1 MANDDLQRFIDEL
14 RARVSIAD
22 VVGAKVKLTKKG
34 REYQGLCP
42 FHNEKTPSFTV
53 NESKGFYHCFGC
65 GAHGD
70 IIKFEMEANGLP
82 FIDALQKLAHQ
93 AGLQMPQLSAKDKK
107 EEDERKSLYEIMEAA
122 CAFFERELRM
132 PGGAAG
138 LKYFTEKRG
147 LSPETLKKFRLGF
160 APSNNALMAHLK
172 AQGIDE
178 KDMKELGLIA
188 IPEDTSRRP
197 HDFFRNRVM
206 IPITNKQGKII
217 AFGGRVM
224 EKIEPKYLN
233 SPDTPIFNKRRNLY
247 NLDKAREVAYK
258 EKKLIICEGY
268 MDVIALDR
276 YGFGYA
282 VAPLGTALTEE
293 QIAEAWRVCPEPVLC
308 LDGDSPGVKA
318 AMRAVDRVLPM
329 LKAGYSL
336 QFLFLPDNQDPD
348 EYLQA
353 HGHDSFA
360 ALMRK
365 TSPLIDILWRK
376 YTENEDSST
385 PEKKALIE
393 KTLLSEVAKIGDA
406 TVRSYYAQEIRS
418 RIYAAFRR
426 TPWQQPAAPRM
437 PSAFRAPSAAR
448 NVSPASRMPSA
459 PFSSPS
465 RMPPVPFSS
474 PSPMQPAAPVSPAPQ
489 MPETPPAYLDDIPLP
504 EAAPQYQEP
513 QPTCPSQTPRQSA
526 NTGLPSN
533 FSPFPD
539 TASFSGFRPSSN
551 AFPSSG
557 ARPFSNS
564 ASSPNARP
572 FPNSGRGASRWAD
585 TRTPR
590 PALNHGIAAA
600 PETLRQSAD
609 GECDKNLRFIIAAG
623 LVYPELIDEYEE
635 QVLSSDIKNAG
646 LKNLFAAMADLYREA
661 ETPPAADELQQQL
674 AQRPEGAPLASLW
687 ELDMLKKRSPFIN
700 DLRKNID
707 KLLLED
713 KLRTLEE
720 EIKNVSAEL
729 CKNFTEEAYLRQS
742 ALKKERDEI
751 LAAAAEPED

>member
-107 EEDERKSLYEIMEAA
+107 EEDERKSLYEIMETA

-132 PGGAAG
+132 PDGASG

-160 APSNNALMAHLK
+160 APNNNALMAHLK

-293 QIAEAWRVCPEPVLC
+293 QIAEAWRVCPEPILC

-426 TPWQQPAAPRM
+426 TPWQQPAAPVPPAPRM
-437 PSAFRAPSAAR
+437 P
-448 NVSPASRMPSA
+448 V
-459 PFSSPS
+459 
-465 RMPPVPFSS
+465 PPTPK
-474 PSPMQPAAPVSPAPQ
+474 
-489 MPETPPAYLDDIPLP
+489 MPETPPAYLNDIPLP
-504 EAAPQYQEP
+504 EVAPQHRKP
-513 QPTCPSQTPRQSA
+513 QPDRPSQAPRQFA
-526 NTGLPSN
+526 NTGSPSN
-533 FSPFPD
+533 SGPFPD
-539 TASFSGFRPSSN
+539 TASFSGFRPSFN
-551 AFPSSG
+551 AVPLSG
-557 ARPFSNS
+557 RRPFSNS
-564 ASSPNARP
+564 ASSPDARS

-585 TRTPR
+585 TRTLR
-590 PALNHGIAAA
+590 PALSHGIAAA

-635 QVLSSDIKNAG
+635 QVLSSDIRNAG

>member
-107 EEDERKSLYEIMEAA
+107 EEDERKSLYEIMETA

-132 PGGAAG
+132 PDGASG

-160 APSNNALMAHLK
+160 APNNNALMAHLK

-293 QIAEAWRVCPEPVLC
+293 QIAEAWRVCPEPILC

-426 TPWQQPAAPRM
+426 TPWQKPAAPVPPAPRM
-437 PSAFRAPSAAR
+437 P
-448 NVSPASRMPSA
+448 V
-459 PFSSPS
+459 
-465 RMPPVPFSS
+465 PPTPK
-474 PSPMQPAAPVSPAPQ
+474 
-489 MPETPPAYLDDIPLP
+489 MPETPSAYLDDIPLP
-504 EAAPQYQEP
+504 EVAPQHRKP
-513 QPTCPSQTPRQSA
+513 QPDRPSQAPRQFA
-526 NTGLPSN
+526 NTGSPSN
-533 FSPFPD
+533 SGPFPD
-539 TASFSGFRPSSN
+539 TASFSGFRPSFN
-551 AFPSSG
+551 AVPLSG
-557 ARPFSNS
+557 RRPFSNS
-564 ASSPNARP
+564 ASSPDARS

-585 TRTPR
+585 TRTLR
-590 PALNHGIAAA
+590 PALSHGIAAA

-635 QVLSSDIKNAG
+635 QVLSSDIRNAS

-674 AQRPEGAPLASLW
+674 AQRPEGAPLTSLW

>member
-107 EEDERKSLYEIMEAA
+107 EEDERKSLYEIMETA

-132 PGGAAG
+132 PDGASG

-160 APSNNALMAHLK
+160 APNNNALMAHLK

-293 QIAEAWRVCPEPVLC
+293 QIAEAWRVCPEPILC
-308 LDGDSPGVKA
+308 LDGDSPGIKA

-385 PEKKALIE
+385 PKKKALIE

-426 TPWQQPAAPRM
+426 TPWQQPAAPVPPAPRM
-437 PSAFRAPSAAR
+437 P
-448 NVSPASRMPSA
+448 V
-459 PFSSPS
+459 
-465 RMPPVPFSS
+465 PPTSK
-474 PSPMQPAAPVSPAPQ
+474 

-504 EAAPQYQEP
+504 EAAPQHRKP
-513 QPTCPSQTPRQSA
+513 QPDRPSQAPRQFA
-526 NTGLPSN
+526 NTGSPSN
-533 FSPFPD
+533 SGPFPD
-539 TASFSGFRPSSN
+539 TASFSGFRPSFN
-551 AFPSSG
+551 AVPLSG
-557 ARPFSNS
+557 RRPFSNS
-564 ASSPNARP
+564 VSSPDARS

-585 TRTPR
+585 TRTLR
-590 PALNHGIAAA
+590 PALSHGIAAA

-635 QVLSSDIKNAG
+635 QVLSSDIRNAG

-713 KLRTLEE
+713 KLRSLEE

>member
-107 EEDERKSLYEIMEAA
+107 EEDERKSLYEIMETA

-132 PGGAAG
+132 PDGASG

-160 APSNNALMAHLK
+160 APNNNALMAHLK

-293 QIAEAWRVCPEPVLC
+293 QIAEAWRVCPEPILC

-426 TPWQQPAAPRM
+426 TPWQQPVAPVPPAPRM
-437 PSAFRAPSAAR
+437 P
-448 NVSPASRMPSA
+448 V
-459 PFSSPS
+459 
-465 RMPPVPFSS
+465 PPTSK
-474 PSPMQPAAPVSPAPQ
+474 

-504 EAAPQYQEP
+504 EAAPQHRKP
-513 QPTCPSQTPRQSA
+513 QPDRPSQAPRQFA
-526 NTGLPSN
+526 NTGSPSN
-533 FSPFPD
+533 SGPFPD
-539 TASFSGFRPSSN
+539 TASFSGFRPSFN
-551 AFPSSG
+551 AVPLSG
-557 ARPFSNS
+557 RRPFSNS
-564 ASSPNARP
+564 VSSPDARS

-585 TRTPR
+585 TRTLR
-590 PALNHGIAAA
+590 PALSHGIAAA

-635 QVLSSDIKNAG
+635 QVLSSDIRNAG

>member
-107 EEDERKSLYEIMEAA
+107 EEDERKSLYEIMETA

-132 PGGAAG
+132 PDGASG

-160 APSNNALMAHLK
+160 APNNNALMAHLK

-293 QIAEAWRVCPEPVLC
+293 QIAEAWRVCPEPILC

-426 TPWQQPAAPRM
+426 TPWQQPAAPVPPAPRM
-437 PSAFRAPSAAR
+437 P
-448 NVSPASRMPSA
+448 V
-459 PFSSPS
+459 
-465 RMPPVPFSS
+465 PPTPK
-474 PSPMQPAAPVSPAPQ
+474 
-489 MPETPPAYLDDIPLP
+489 MPETPPAYLNDIPLP
-504 EAAPQYQEP
+504 EVAPQHRKP
-513 QPTCPSQTPRQSA
+513 QPDRPSQAPRQFA
-526 NTGLPSN
+526 NTGAPSN
-533 FSPFPD
+533 SGPFPD
-539 TASFSGFRPSSN
+539 TASFSGFRPSFN
-551 AFPSSG
+551 AVPLSG
-557 ARPFSNS
+557 RRPFSNS
-564 ASSPNARP
+564 ASSPDARS

-585 TRTPR
+585 TRTLR
-590 PALNHGIAAA
+590 PALSHGIAAA

-635 QVLSSDIKNAG
+635 QVLSSDIRNAG

-713 KLRTLEE
+713 KLRSLEE

-742 ALKKERDEI
+742 SLKKERDEI

>member
-107 EEDERKSLYEIMEAA
+107 EEDERKSLYEIMETA

-132 PGGAAG
+132 PDGASG

-160 APSNNALMAHLK
+160 APNNNALMAHLK

-293 QIAEAWRVCPEPVLC
+293 QIAEAWRVCPEPILC

-426 TPWQQPAAPRM
+426 TPWQKPAAPVPPAPRM
-437 PSAFRAPSAAR
+437 P
-448 NVSPASRMPSA
+448 V
-459 PFSSPS
+459 
-465 RMPPVPFSS
+465 PPTSK
-474 PSPMQPAAPVSPAPQ
+474 

-504 EAAPQYQEP
+504 EAAPQHRKP
-513 QPTCPSQTPRQSA
+513 QPDHPSQAPRQFT
-526 NTGLPSN
+526 NTGSPSN
-533 FSPFPD
+533 SGPFPD
-539 TASFSGFRPSSN
+539 TASFSSFRPSFN
-551 AFPSSG
+551 AVPLSG
-557 ARPFSNS
+557 RRPFSNS
-564 ASSPNARP
+564 ASSPDARS

-585 TRTPR
+585 TRTLR
-590 PALNHGIAAA
+590 PALSHGIAAA

-635 QVLSSDIKNAG
+635 QVLSSDIRNAG

-742 ALKKERDEI
+742 SLKKERDEI

>member
-107 EEDERKSLYEIMEAA
+107 EEDERKSLYEIMETA

-132 PGGAAG
+132 PDGVSG

-160 APSNNALMAHLK
+160 APNNNALMAHLK

-293 QIAEAWRVCPEPVLC
+293 QIAEAWRVCPEPILC

-426 TPWQQPAAPRM
+426 TPWQQPVVPVPPAPRM
-437 PSAFRAPSAAR
+437 P
-448 NVSPASRMPSA
+448 V
-459 PFSSPS
+459 
-465 RMPPVPFSS
+465 PPTSK
-474 PSPMQPAAPVSPAPQ
+474 
-489 MPETPPAYLDDIPLP
+489 MPETPPAYLNDIPLP
-504 EAAPQYQEP
+504 EVAPQHRKP
-513 QPTCPSQTPRQSA
+513 QPDRPSQAPRQFA
-526 NTGLPSN
+526 NTGSPSN
-533 FSPFPD
+533 SGPFPD
-539 TASFSGFRPSSN
+539 TASFSGFRPSFN
-551 AFPSSG
+551 AVPLSG
-557 ARPFSNS
+557 RRPFSNS
-564 ASSPNARP
+564 ASSPDARS

-585 TRTPR
+585 TRTLR
-590 PALNHGIAAA
+590 PALSHGIAAA

-635 QVLSSDIKNAG
+635 QVLSSDIRNAG

-713 KLRTLEE
+713 KLRSLEE

-751 LAAAAEPED
+751 LAAAAEPEE

>member
-107 EEDERKSLYEIMEAA
+107 EEDERKSLYEIMETA

-132 PGGAAG
+132 PDGASG

-160 APSNNALMAHLK
+160 APNNNALMAHLK

-233 SPDTPIFNKRRNLY
+233 SPATPIFNKRRNLY

-293 QIAEAWRVCPEPVLC
+293 QIAEAWRVCPEPILC

-426 TPWQQPAAPRM
+426 TPWQQPAAPVPPAPRM
-437 PSAFRAPSAAR
+437 P
-448 NVSPASRMPSA
+448 V
-459 PFSSPS
+459 
-465 RMPPVPFSS
+465 PPTSK
-474 PSPMQPAAPVSPAPQ
+474 
-489 MPETPPAYLDDIPLP
+489 MPETPPAYLNDIPLP
-504 EAAPQYQEP
+504 EAAPQHRKP
-513 QPTCPSQTPRQSA
+513 QPDRPSQAPRQFA
-526 NTGLPSN
+526 NTGSPSN
-533 FSPFPD
+533 SGPFPD
-539 TASFSGFRPSSN
+539 TASFSGFRPSFN
-551 AFPSSG
+551 AVPLSG
-557 ARPFSNS
+557 RRPFSNS
-564 ASSPNARP
+564 ASSPDARS

-585 TRTPR
+585 TRPLR
-590 PALNHGIAAA
+590 PALSHGIAAA

-635 QVLSSDIKNAG
+635 QVLSSDIRNAG

-713 KLRTLEE
+713 KLRSLEE

>member
-107 EEDERKSLYEIMEAA
+107 EEDERKSLYEIMETA

-132 PGGAAG
+132 PDGASG

-160 APSNNALMAHLK
+160 APNNNALMAHLK

-293 QIAEAWRVCPEPVLC
+293 QIAEAWRVCPEPILC

-426 TPWQQPAAPRM
+426 TPWQQPAAPVPPAPRM
-437 PSAFRAPSAAR
+437 P
-448 NVSPASRMPSA
+448 V
-459 PFSSPS
+459 
-465 RMPPVPFSS
+465 PPTPK
-474 PSPMQPAAPVSPAPQ
+474 

-504 EAAPQYQEP
+504 EVAPQHRKP
-513 QPTCPSQTPRQSA
+513 QPDRPSQAPRQFA
-526 NTGLPSN
+526 NTGSPSN
-533 FSPFPD
+533 SGPFPD
-539 TASFSGFRPSSN
+539 TASFSGFRPSFN
-551 AFPSSG
+551 AVPLSG
-557 ARPFSNS
+557 RRPFSNS
-564 ASSPNARP
+564 ASSPDARS

-585 TRTPR
+585 TRPLR
-590 PALNHGIAAA
+590 PALSHGIAAA

-635 QVLSSDIKNAG
+635 QVLSSDIRNAG

-742 ALKKERDEI
+742 SLKKERDEI

>member
-107 EEDERKSLYEIMEAA
+107 EEDERKSLYEIMETA

-132 PGGAAG
+132 PDGTSG

-160 APSNNALMAHLK
+160 APNNNALMAHLK

-293 QIAEAWRVCPEPVLC
+293 QIAEAWRVCPEPILC

-426 TPWQQPAAPRM
+426 TPWQQPAAPV
-437 PSAFRAPSAAR
+437 PPAPR
-448 NVSPASRMPSA
+448 I
-459 PFSSPS
+459 
-465 RMPPVPFSS
+465 PVPPTSK
-474 PSPMQPAAPVSPAPQ
+474 
-489 MPETPPAYLDDIPLP
+489 MPETPPAYLNDIPLP
-504 EAAPQYQEP
+504 EAAPQHRKP
-513 QPTCPSQTPRQSA
+513 QPDRPSQAPRQFT
-526 NTGLPSN
+526 NTGSPSN
-533 FSPFPD
+533 SGPSPD
-539 TASFSGFRPSSN
+539 TASFSGFRPSFN
-551 AFPSSG
+551 AVLLSG
-557 ARPFSNS
+557 RRPFSNS
-564 ASSPNARP
+564 ASSPDARS

-585 TRTPR
+585 TRTLR
-590 PALNHGIAAA
+590 PALSHGIAAA

-635 QVLSSDIKNAG
+635 QVLSSDIRNAG

-742 ALKKERDEI
+742 SLKKERDEI

>member
-107 EEDERKSLYEIMEAA
+107 EEDERKSLYEIMETA

-132 PGGAAG
+132 PDGASG

-160 APSNNALMAHLK
+160 APNNNALMAHLK

-293 QIAEAWRVCPEPVLC
+293 QIAEAWRVCPEPILC

-426 TPWQQPAAPRM
+426 TPWQQPVAPVPPAPRM
-437 PSAFRAPSAAR
+437 P
-448 NVSPASRMPSA
+448 V
-459 PFSSPS
+459 
-465 RMPPVPFSS
+465 PPTSK
-474 PSPMQPAAPVSPAPQ
+474 

-504 EAAPQYQEP
+504 EVAPQHRKP
-513 QPTCPSQTPRQSA
+513 QPDHPSQAPRQFA
-526 NTGLPSN
+526 NTGSPSN
-533 FSPFPD
+533 SGPFPD
-539 TASFSGFRPSSN
+539 TTSFSGFRPSFN
-551 AFPSSG
+551 AVPLSG
-557 ARPFSNS
+557 RRPFSNS
-564 ASSPNARP
+564 VSSPDARS

-585 TRTPR
+585 TRTLR
-590 PALNHGIAAA
+590 PALSHGIAAA

-635 QVLSSDIKNAG
+635 QVLSSDIRNAG

>member
-107 EEDERKSLYEIMEAA
+107 EEDERKSLYEIMETA

-132 PGGAAG
+132 PDGASG

-160 APSNNALMAHLK
+160 APNNNALMAHLK

-276 YGFGYA
+276 YGFGYG

-293 QIAEAWRVCPEPVLC
+293 QIAEAWRVCPEPILC

-426 TPWQQPAAPRM
+426 TPWQQPAAPVPPAPRM
-437 PSAFRAPSAAR
+437 P
-448 NVSPASRMPSA
+448 V
-459 PFSSPS
+459 
-465 RMPPVPFSS
+465 PPTSK
-474 PSPMQPAAPVSPAPQ
+474 
-489 MPETPPAYLDDIPLP
+489 MPETPPAYLNDIPLP
-504 EAAPQYQEP
+504 EVAPQHRKP
-513 QPTCPSQTPRQSA
+513 QPDRPSQAPRKFA
-526 NTGLPSN
+526 NTGSPSN
-533 FSPFPD
+533 SGPFPD
-539 TASFSGFRPSSN
+539 TASFSSFRPSFN
-551 AFPSSG
+551 AVPLSG
-557 ARPFSNS
+557 RRPFSNS
-564 ASSPNARP
+564 ASSPDARS

-585 TRTPR
+585 TRTLR
-590 PALNHGIAAA
+590 PALSHGIASA

-609 GECDKNLRFIIAAG
+609 DECDKNLRFIIAAG

-635 QVLSSDIKNAG
+635 QVLSSDIRNAD

-713 KLRTLEE
+713 KLRSLEE
-720 EIKNVSAEL
+720 EIKNVSTEL

>member
-107 EEDERKSLYEIMEAA
+107 EEDERKSLYEIMETA

-132 PGGAAG
+132 PDGASG

-160 APSNNALMAHLK
+160 APNNNALMAHLK

-293 QIAEAWRVCPEPVLC
+293 QIAEAWRVCPEPILC

-426 TPWQQPAAPRM
+426 TPWQQPAAPVPPAPRM
-437 PSAFRAPSAAR
+437 P
-448 NVSPASRMPSA
+448 V
-459 PFSSPS
+459 
-465 RMPPVPFSS
+465 PPTSK
-474 PSPMQPAAPVSPAPQ
+474 

-504 EAAPQYQEP
+504 EAAPQHRKP
-513 QPTCPSQTPRQSA
+513 QPDRPSQAPRQFA
-526 NTGLPSN
+526 NTGSPSN
-533 FSPFPD
+533 SGPFPD
-539 TASFSGFRPSSN
+539 TASFSGFRPSFN
-551 AFPSSG
+551 AVPLSG
-557 ARPFSNS
+557 RRPFSNS
-564 ASSPNARP
+564 VSSPDARS

-585 TRTPR
+585 TRTLR
-590 PALNHGIAAA
+590 PALSHGIAAA
-600 PETLRQSAD
+600 PETLRQSA
-609 GECDKNLRFIIAAG
+609 CL
-623 LVYPELIDEYEE
+623 
-635 QVLSSDIKNAG
+635 
-646 LKNLFAAMADLYREA
+646 LY
-661 ETPPAADELQQQL
+661 T
-674 AQRPEGAPLASLW
+674 
-687 ELDMLKKRSPFIN
+687 SP
-700 DLRKNID
+700 
-707 KLLLED
+707 
-713 KLRTLEE
+713 
-720 EIKNVSAEL
+720 SP
-729 CKNFTEEAYLRQS
+729 
-742 ALKKERDEI
+742 RDCS
-751 LAAAAEPED
+751 

>member
-107 EEDERKSLYEIMEAA
+107 EEDERKSLYEIMETA

-132 PGGAAG
+132 PDGASG

-160 APSNNALMAHLK
+160 APNNNALMAHLK

-293 QIAEAWRVCPEPVLC
+293 QIAEAWRVCPEPILC

-426 TPWQQPAAPRM
+426 TPWQQPAAPVPPAPRM
-437 PSAFRAPSAAR
+437 P
-448 NVSPASRMPSA
+448 V
-459 PFSSPS
+459 
-465 RMPPVPFSS
+465 PPTPK
-474 PSPMQPAAPVSPAPQ
+474 
-489 MPETPPAYLDDIPLP
+489 MPETPPAYLNDIPLP
-504 EAAPQYQEP
+504 EVAPQHRKP
-513 QPTCPSQTPRQSA
+513 QPDRPSQAPRKFA
-526 NTGLPSN
+526 NTGSPSN
-533 FSPFPD
+533 SGPFPD
-539 TASFSGFRPSSN
+539 TASFSSFRPSFN
-551 AFPSSG
+551 AVPLSG
-557 ARPFSNS
+557 RRPFSNS
-564 ASSPNARP
+564 ASSPDARS

-585 TRTPR
+585 TRPLR
-590 PALNHGIAAA
+590 PALSHGIAAA

-623 LVYPELIDEYEE
+623 LVYPELIDVYEE
-635 QVLSSDIKNAG
+635 QVLSSDIRNAS

-742 ALKKERDEI
+742 SLKKERDEI

>member
-107 EEDERKSLYEIMEAA
+107 EEDERKSLYEIMETA

-132 PGGAAG
+132 PDGASG

-160 APSNNALMAHLK
+160 APNNNALMAHLK

-293 QIAEAWRVCPEPVLC
+293 QIAEAWRVCPEPILC

-426 TPWQQPAAPRM
+426 TPWQQPAAPV
-437 PSAFRAPSAAR
+437 PPAPR
-448 NVSPASRMPSA
+448 I
-459 PFSSPS
+459 
-465 RMPPVPFSS
+465 PVPPTSK
-474 PSPMQPAAPVSPAPQ
+474 
-489 MPETPPAYLDDIPLP
+489 MPETPPAYLNDIPLP
-504 EAAPQYQEP
+504 EAAPQHRKP
-513 QPTCPSQTPRQSA
+513 QPDRPSQAPRQFT
-526 NTGLPSN
+526 NTGSPSN
-533 FSPFPD
+533 SGPFPD
-539 TASFSGFRPSSN
+539 TASFSGFRPSFN
-551 AFPSSG
+551 AVLLSG
-557 ARPFSNS
+557 RRPFSNS
-564 ASSPNARP
+564 ASSPDARS

-585 TRTPR
+585 TRTLR
-590 PALNHGIAAA
+590 PALSHGIAAA

-635 QVLSSDIKNAG
+635 QVLSSDIRNAG

-742 ALKKERDEI
+742 SLKKERDEI

>member
-107 EEDERKSLYEIMEAA
+107 EEDERKSLYEIMETA

-132 PGGAAG
+132 PDGASG

-160 APSNNALMAHLK
+160 APNNNALMAHLK

-268 MDVIALDR
+268 MDVITLDR

-293 QIAEAWRVCPEPVLC
+293 QIAEAWRVCPEPILC

-426 TPWQQPAAPRM
+426 TPWQQPAAPVPPAPRM
-437 PSAFRAPSAAR
+437 P
-448 NVSPASRMPSA
+448 V
-459 PFSSPS
+459 
-465 RMPPVPFSS
+465 PPTPK
-474 PSPMQPAAPVSPAPQ
+474 
-489 MPETPPAYLDDIPLP
+489 MPETPPAYLNDIPLP
-504 EAAPQYQEP
+504 EVAPQHRKP
-513 QPTCPSQTPRQSA
+513 QPDRPSQAPRQFA
-526 NTGLPSN
+526 NTGSPSN
-533 FSPFPD
+533 SGPFPD
-539 TASFSGFRPSSN
+539 TASFSSFRPSFN
-551 AFPSSG
+551 AVPLSG
-557 ARPFSNS
+557 RRPFSNS
-564 ASSPNARP
+564 ASSPDARS

-585 TRTPR
+585 TRTLR
-590 PALNHGIAAA
+590 PALSHGIASA

-609 GECDKNLRFIIAAG
+609 DECDKNLRFIIAAG

-635 QVLSSDIKNAG
+635 QVLSSDIRNAD

-713 KLRTLEE
+713 KLRSLEE

>member
-107 EEDERKSLYEIMEAA
+107 EEEERKSLYEIMETA

-132 PGGAAG
+132 PDGASG

-160 APSNNALMAHLK
+160 APNNNALMAHLK

-293 QIAEAWRVCPEPVLC
+293 QIAEAWRVCPEPILC

-418 RIYAAFRR
+418 RIYAVFRR
-426 TPWQQPAAPRM
+426 TPWQQPAAPVPPAPRM
-437 PSAFRAPSAAR
+437 P
-448 NVSPASRMPSA
+448 V
-459 PFSSPS
+459 
-465 RMPPVPFSS
+465 PPTSK
-474 PSPMQPAAPVSPAPQ
+474 

-504 EAAPQYQEP
+504 EAAPQHRKP
-513 QPTCPSQTPRQSA
+513 QPDHPSQAPRQFA
-526 NTGLPSN
+526 NTGSPSN
-533 FSPFPD
+533 SGPFPD
-539 TASFSGFRPSSN
+539 TTSFSGFRPSFN
-551 AFPSSG
+551 AVPLSG
-557 ARPFSNS
+557 RRPFSNS
-564 ASSPNARP
+564 VSSPDARS

-585 TRTPR
+585 TRTLR
-590 PALNHGIAAA
+590 PALSHGIAAA

-635 QVLSSDIKNAG
+635 QVLSSDIRNAG

-713 KLRTLEE
+713 KLRSLEE

-742 ALKKERDEI
+742 SLKKERDEI

>member
-107 EEDERKSLYEIMEAA
+107 EEDERKSLYEIMETA

-132 PGGAAG
+132 PDGASG

-160 APSNNALMAHLK
+160 APNNNALMAHLK

-293 QIAEAWRVCPEPVLC
+293 QIAEAWRVCPEPILC

-426 TPWQQPAAPRM
+426 TPWQKPAAPVPPAPRM
-437 PSAFRAPSAAR
+437 PVPST
-448 NVSPASRMPSA
+448 PK
-459 PFSSPS
+459 
-465 RMPPVPFSS
+465 
-474 PSPMQPAAPVSPAPQ
+474 

-504 EAAPQYQEP
+504 EAAPQHRKP
-513 QPTCPSQTPRQSA
+513 QPDRPSQAPRQFA
-526 NTGLPSN
+526 NTGSPSN
-533 FSPFPD
+533 SGPFPD
-539 TASFSGFRPSSN
+539 TASFSGFRPSFN
-551 AFPSSG
+551 AVPLSG
-557 ARPFSNS
+557 RRPFSNS
-564 ASSPNARP
+564 ASSPDARS

-585 TRTPR
+585 TRPLR
-590 PALNHGIAAA
+590 PALSHGIAAA

-635 QVLSSDIKNAG
+635 QVLSSDIRNAG

-713 KLRTLEE
+713 KLRSLEE

-742 ALKKERDEI
+742 SLKKERDEI

>member
-107 EEDERKSLYEIMEAA
+107 EEDERKSLYEIMETA

-132 PGGAAG
+132 PDGASG

-160 APSNNALMAHLK
+160 APNNNALMAHLK

-293 QIAEAWRVCPEPVLC
+293 QIAEAWRVCPEPILC

-426 TPWQQPAAPRM
+426 TPWQQPAAPVPPAPRM
-437 PSAFRAPSAAR
+437 P
-448 NVSPASRMPSA
+448 V
-459 PFSSPS
+459 
-465 RMPPVPFSS
+465 PPTPK
-474 PSPMQPAAPVSPAPQ
+474 

-504 EAAPQYQEP
+504 EVAPQHRKP
-513 QPTCPSQTPRQSA
+513 QPDHPSQAPRQFA
-526 NTGLPSN
+526 NTGSPSN
-533 FSPFPD
+533 SGPFPD
-539 TASFSGFRPSSN
+539 TASFSGFRPSFN
-551 AFPSSG
+551 AVLLSG
-557 ARPFSNS
+557 GRPFSNS
-564 ASSPNARP
+564 ASSPDARS

-585 TRTPR
+585 TRTLR
-590 PALNHGIAAA
+590 PALSHGIAAA

-635 QVLSSDIKNAG
+635 QVLSSDIRNAS

-674 AQRPEGAPLASLW
+674 AQRPEGAPLTSLW

>member
-107 EEDERKSLYEIMEAA
+107 EEDERKSLYEIMETA

-132 PGGAAG
+132 PDGASG

-160 APSNNALMAHLK
+160 APNNNALMAHLK

-293 QIAEAWRVCPEPVLC
+293 QIAEAWRVCPEPILC

-426 TPWQQPAAPRM
+426 TPWQQPVAPVPPAPRM
-437 PSAFRAPSAAR
+437 P
-448 NVSPASRMPSA
+448 V
-459 PFSSPS
+459 
-465 RMPPVPFSS
+465 PPTSK
-474 PSPMQPAAPVSPAPQ
+474 

-504 EAAPQYQEP
+504 EVAPQHRKP
-513 QPTCPSQTPRQSA
+513 QPDHPSQAPRKFA
-526 NTGLPSN
+526 NPGSPSN
-533 FSPFPD
+533 SGPFPD
-539 TASFSGFRPSSN
+539 TASFSGFRPSFN
-551 AFPSSG
+551 AVPLSG
-557 ARPFSNS
+557 RRPFSNS
-564 ASSPNARP
+564 ASSPDARS

-585 TRTPR
+585 TRTLR
-590 PALNHGIAAA
+590 PALSHGIAAA

-635 QVLSSDIKNAG
+635 QVLSSDIRNAG

-713 KLRTLEE
+713 KLRSLEE

>member
-107 EEDERKSLYEIMEAA
+107 EEDERKSLYEIMETA

-132 PGGAAG
+132 PDGASG

-160 APSNNALMAHLK
+160 APNNNALMAHLK

-293 QIAEAWRVCPEPVLC
+293 QIAEAWRVCPEPILC

-426 TPWQQPAAPRM
+426 TPWQQPAAPV
-437 PSAFRAPSAAR
+437 PPAPR
-448 NVSPASRMPSA
+448 I
-459 PFSSPS
+459 
-465 RMPPVPFSS
+465 PVPPTSK
-474 PSPMQPAAPVSPAPQ
+474 
-489 MPETPPAYLDDIPLP
+489 MPETPPAYLNDIPLP
-504 EAAPQYQEP
+504 EAAPQHRKP
-513 QPTCPSQTPRQSA
+513 QPDRPSQAPRQFT
-526 NTGLPSN
+526 NTGSPSN
-533 FSPFPD
+533 SGPFPD
-539 TASFSGFRPSSN
+539 TASFSGFRPSFN
-551 AFPSSG
+551 AVLLSG
-557 ARPFSNS
+557 RRPFSNS
-564 ASSPNARP
+564 ASSPDARS

-585 TRTPR
+585 TRTLR
-590 PALNHGIAAA
+590 PALSHGIAAA

-609 GECDKNLRFIIAAG
+609 GECDKTC
-623 LVYPELIDEYEE
+623 V
-635 QVLSSDIKNAG
+635 SSSPPVWS
-646 LKNLFAAMADLYREA
+646 
-661 ETPPAADELQQQL
+661 TP
-674 AQRPEGAPLASLW
+674 
-687 ELDMLKKRSPFIN
+687 N
-700 DLRKNID
+700 
-707 KLLLED
+707 
-713 KLRTLEE
+713 
-720 EIKNVSAEL
+720 
-729 CKNFTEEAYLRQS
+729 
-742 ALKKERDEI
+742 
-751 LAAAAEPED
+751 

>member
-107 EEDERKSLYEIMEAA
+107 EEDERKSLYEIMETA

-132 PGGAAG
+132 PDGASG

-160 APSNNALMAHLK
+160 APNNNALMAHLK

-293 QIAEAWRVCPEPVLC
+293 QIAEAWRVCPEPILC

-426 TPWQQPAAPRM
+426 TPWQQPAAPVPPAPRM
-437 PSAFRAPSAAR
+437 P
-448 NVSPASRMPSA
+448 V
-459 PFSSPS
+459 
-465 RMPPVPFSS
+465 PPTPK
-474 PSPMQPAAPVSPAPQ
+474 
-489 MPETPPAYLDDIPLP
+489 MPETPPAYLNDIPLP
-504 EAAPQYQEP
+504 EVAPQHRKP
-513 QPTCPSQTPRQSA
+513 QPDRPSQAPRQFA
-526 NTGLPSN
+526 NTGSPSN
-533 FSPFPD
+533 SGPFPD
-539 TASFSGFRPSSN
+539 TASFSGFRPSFN
-551 AFPSSG
+551 AVPLSG
-557 ARPFSNS
+557 RRPFSNS
-564 ASSPNARP
+564 ASSPDARS

-585 TRTPR
+585 TRTLR
-590 PALNHGIAAA
+590 PALSHGIAAA

-635 QVLSSDIKNAG
+635 QVLSSDIRNAG

-742 ALKKERDEI
+742 SLKKERDEI

>member
-107 EEDERKSLYEIMEAA
+107 EEDERKSLYEIMETA

-132 PGGAAG
+132 PDGTSG

-160 APSNNALMAHLK
+160 APNNNALMAHLK

-293 QIAEAWRVCPEPVLC
+293 QIAEAWRVCPEPILC

-406 TVRSYYAQEIRS
+406 TVRSYYAQEIRN

-426 TPWQQPAAPRM
+426 TPWQQPAAPVPPAPRM
-437 PSAFRAPSAAR
+437 P
-448 NVSPASRMPSA
+448 V
-459 PFSSPS
+459 
-465 RMPPVPFSS
+465 PPTSK
-474 PSPMQPAAPVSPAPQ
+474 

-504 EAAPQYQEP
+504 DDAPPHGEP
-513 QPTCPSQTPRQSA
+513 WSDSPSQALRQPT
-526 NTGLPSN
+526 NTGFTSN
-533 FSPFPD
+533 SNTFPD
-539 TASFSGFRPSSN
+539 KASFSGFRPSSN
-551 AFPSSG
+551 AGSFSR
-557 ARPFSNS
+557 ARPFSNYAS
-564 ASSPNARP
+564 FPNASS
-572 FPNSGRGASRWAD
+572 FPNSRRGASRWAD
-585 TRTPR
+585 TRPPR

-600 PETLRQSAD
+600 PEALCQSAD
-609 GECDKNLRFIIAAG
+609 GEYDKNLRFIIAAG

-635 QVLSSDIKNAG
+635 QVLSSDIRNAG

-713 KLRTLEE
+713 KLRSLEE

>member
-107 EEDERKSLYEIMEAA
+107 EEDERKSLYEIMETA

-132 PGGAAG
+132 PDGASG

-160 APSNNALMAHLK
+160 APNNNALMAHLK

-293 QIAEAWRVCPEPVLC
+293 QIAEAWRVCPEPILC

-426 TPWQQPAAPRM
+426 TPWQQPAAPVPPAPRM
-437 PSAFRAPSAAR
+437 P
-448 NVSPASRMPSA
+448 V
-459 PFSSPS
+459 
-465 RMPPVPFSS
+465 PPTPK
-474 PSPMQPAAPVSPAPQ
+474 
-489 MPETPPAYLDDIPLP
+489 MPETPPAYLNDIPLP
-504 EAAPQYQEP
+504 EVAPQHRKP
-513 QPTCPSQTPRQSA
+513 QPDRPSQAPRKFA
-526 NTGLPSN
+526 NTGSPSN
-533 FSPFPD
+533 SGPFPD
-539 TASFSGFRPSSN
+539 TASFSSFRPSFN
-551 AFPSSG
+551 AVPLSG
-557 ARPFSNS
+557 RRPFSNS
-564 ASSPNARP
+564 ASSPDARS

-585 TRTPR
+585 TRTLR
-590 PALNHGIAAA
+590 PALSHGIAAA

-635 QVLSSDIKNAG
+635 QVLSSDIRNAG

-742 ALKKERDEI
+742 SLKKERDEI

>member
-107 EEDERKSLYEIMEAA
+107 EEDERKSLYEIMETA

-132 PGGAAG
+132 PDGASG

-160 APSNNALMAHLK
+160 APNNNALMAHLK

-293 QIAEAWRVCPEPVLC
+293 QIAEAWRVCPEPILC

-426 TPWQQPAAPRM
+426 TPWQQPAAPVPPAPRM
-437 PSAFRAPSAAR
+437 P
-448 NVSPASRMPSA
+448 V
-459 PFSSPS
+459 
-465 RMPPVPFSS
+465 PPTPK
-474 PSPMQPAAPVSPAPQ
+474 
-489 MPETPPAYLDDIPLP
+489 MPETPPAYLNDIPLP
-504 EAAPQYQEP
+504 EVAPQHRKP
-513 QPTCPSQTPRQSA
+513 QPDRPSQAPRQFA
-526 NTGLPSN
+526 NTGSPSN
-533 FSPFPD
+533 SGPFPD
-539 TASFSGFRPSSN
+539 TASFSGFRPSFN
-551 AFPSSG
+551 AVPLSG
-557 ARPFSNS
+557 RRPLSNS
-564 ASSPNARP
+564 ASSPDARS

-585 TRTPR
+585 TRTLR
-590 PALNHGIAAA
+590 PALSHGIAAA

-635 QVLSSDIKNAG
+635 QVLSSDIRNAG

-720 EIKNVSAEL
+720 EIKNISAEL

>member
-107 EEDERKSLYEIMEAA
+107 EEDERKSLYEIMETA

-132 PGGAAG
+132 PDGASG

-160 APSNNALMAHLK
+160 APNNNALMAHLK

-293 QIAEAWRVCPEPVLC
+293 QIAEAWRVCPEPILC

-426 TPWQQPAAPRM
+426 TPWQQPAAPVPPAPRM
-437 PSAFRAPSAAR
+437 P
-448 NVSPASRMPSA
+448 V
-459 PFSSPS
+459 
-465 RMPPVPFSS
+465 PPTPK
-474 PSPMQPAAPVSPAPQ
+474 
-489 MPETPPAYLDDIPLP
+489 MPETPPAYLNDIPLP
-504 EAAPQYQEP
+504 EAAPQHRKP
-513 QPTCPSQTPRQSA
+513 QPDHPSQAPRQFA
-526 NTGLPSN
+526 NTGSPSN
-533 FSPFPD
+533 SGPFPD
-539 TASFSGFRPSSN
+539 TTSFSGFRPSFN
-551 AFPSSG
+551 AVPLSG
-557 ARPFSNS
+557 RRPFSNS
-564 ASSPNARP
+564 VSSPDARS

-585 TRTPR
+585 TRTLR
-590 PALNHGIAAA
+590 PALSHGIAAA

-635 QVLSSDIKNAG
+635 QVLSSDIRNAG

>member
-107 EEDERKSLYEIMEAA
+107 EEDERKSLYEIMETA

-132 PGGAAG
+132 PDGASG

-160 APSNNALMAHLK
+160 APNNNALMAHLK

-293 QIAEAWRVCPEPVLC
+293 QIAEAWRVCPEPILC

-426 TPWQQPAAPRM
+426 TPWQQPAAPVPPAPRM
-437 PSAFRAPSAAR
+437 P
-448 NVSPASRMPSA
+448 V
-459 PFSSPS
+459 
-465 RMPPVPFSS
+465 PPTSK
-474 PSPMQPAAPVSPAPQ
+474 

-504 EAAPQYQEP
+504 EAAPQHRKP
-513 QPTCPSQTPRQSA
+513 QPDRPSQAPRQFT
-526 NTGLPSN
+526 NTGSPSN
-533 FSPFPD
+533 SGPFPD
-539 TASFSGFRPSSN
+539 TASFSSFRPSFN
-551 AFPSSG
+551 AVPLSG
-557 ARPFSNS
+557 RRPFSNS
-564 ASSPNARP
+564 ASSPDARS

-585 TRTPR
+585 TRTLR
-590 PALNHGIAAA
+590 PALSHGIAAA

-635 QVLSSDIKNAG
+635 QVLSSDIRNAG

-742 ALKKERDEI
+742 SLKRDEI

>member
-107 EEDERKSLYEIMEAA
+107 EEDERKSLYEIMETA

-132 PGGAAG
+132 PDGASG

-160 APSNNALMAHLK
+160 APNNNALMAHLK

-293 QIAEAWRVCPEPVLC
+293 QIAEAWRVCPEPILC

-426 TPWQQPAAPRM
+426 TPWQQPAAPVPPAPRM
-437 PSAFRAPSAAR
+437 P
-448 NVSPASRMPSA
+448 V
-459 PFSSPS
+459 
-465 RMPPVPFSS
+465 PPTSK
-474 PSPMQPAAPVSPAPQ
+474 

-504 EAAPQYQEP
+504 EVAPQHRKP
-513 QPTCPSQTPRQSA
+513 QPDHPSQAPRQFA
-526 NTGLPSN
+526 NTGSPSN
-533 FSPFPD
+533 SGPFPD
-539 TASFSGFRPSSN
+539 TASFSGFRPSFN
-551 AFPSSG
+551 AVPLSG
-557 ARPFSNS
+557 RRPFSNS
-564 ASSPNARP
+564 ASSPDARS

-585 TRTPR
+585 TRTLR
-590 PALNHGIAAA
+590 PALSHGIAAA

-635 QVLSSDIKNAG
+635 QVLSSDIRNAS

>member
-22 VVGAKVKLTKKG
+22 VVGAKVKLTKTG

-107 EEDERKSLYEIMEAA
+107 EEDERKSLYEIMETA

-132 PGGAAG
+132 PDGASG

-160 APSNNALMAHLK
+160 APNNNALMAHLK

-293 QIAEAWRVCPEPVLC
+293 QIAEAWRVCPEPILC

-426 TPWQQPAAPRM
+426 TPWQQPVAPVPPAPRM
-437 PSAFRAPSAAR
+437 P
-448 NVSPASRMPSA
+448 V
-459 PFSSPS
+459 
-465 RMPPVPFSS
+465 PPTSK
-474 PSPMQPAAPVSPAPQ
+474 

-504 EAAPQYQEP
+504 EVAPQHRKP
-513 QPTCPSQTPRQSA
+513 QPDHPSQAPRQFA
-526 NTGLPSN
+526 NTGSPSN
-533 FSPFPD
+533 SGPFPD
-539 TASFSGFRPSSN
+539 TASFSGFRPSFN
-551 AFPSSG
+551 AVPLSG
-557 ARPFSNS
+557 RRPFSNS
-564 ASSPNARP
+564 ASSPDARS

-585 TRTPR
+585 TRTLR
-590 PALNHGIAAA
+590 PALSHGIAAA

-635 QVLSSDIKNAG
+635 QVLSSDIRNAG

>member
-107 EEDERKSLYEIMEAA
+107 EEDERKSLYEIMETA

-132 PGGAAG
+132 PDGASG

-160 APSNNALMAHLK
+160 APNNNALMAHLK

-293 QIAEAWRVCPEPVLC
+293 QIAEAWRVCPEPILC

-426 TPWQQPAAPRM
+426 TPWQQPAAPVPPAPRM
-437 PSAFRAPSAAR
+437 P
-448 NVSPASRMPSA
+448 V
-459 PFSSPS
+459 
-465 RMPPVPFSS
+465 PPTPK
-474 PSPMQPAAPVSPAPQ
+474 
-489 MPETPPAYLDDIPLP
+489 MPETPPAYLNDIPLP
-504 EAAPQYQEP
+504 EAAPQHRKP
-513 QPTCPSQTPRQSA
+513 QPDPPSQAPRQFA
-526 NTGLPSN
+526 NTGSPSN
-533 FSPFPD
+533 SGPFPD
-539 TASFSGFRPSSN
+539 TTSFSGFRPSFN
-551 AFPSSG
+551 AVPLSG
-557 ARPFSNS
+557 RRPFSNS
-564 ASSPNARP
+564 VSSPDARS

-585 TRTPR
+585 TRTLR
-590 PALNHGIAAA
+590 PALSHGIAAA

-635 QVLSSDIKNAG
+635 QVLSSDIRNAG

-713 KLRTLEE
+713 KLRSLEE

-742 ALKKERDEI
+742 SLKKERDEI

>member
-107 EEDERKSLYEIMEAA
+107 EEDERKSLYEIMETA

-132 PGGAAG
+132 PDGASG

-160 APSNNALMAHLK
+160 APNNNALMAHLK

-293 QIAEAWRVCPEPVLC
+293 QIAEAWRVCPEPILC

-426 TPWQQPAAPRM
+426 TPWQQPAAPVPPAPRM
-437 PSAFRAPSAAR
+437 P
-448 NVSPASRMPSA
+448 V
-459 PFSSPS
+459 
-465 RMPPVPFSS
+465 PPTPK
-474 PSPMQPAAPVSPAPQ
+474 
-489 MPETPPAYLDDIPLP
+489 MPETPPAYLNDIPLP
-504 EAAPQYQEP
+504 EVAPQHRKP
-513 QPTCPSQTPRQSA
+513 QPDRPSQAPRQFA
-526 NTGLPSN
+526 NTGSPSN
-533 FSPFPD
+533 SGPFPD
-539 TASFSGFRPSSN
+539 TASFSGFRPSFN
-551 AFPSSG
+551 AVPLSG
-557 ARPFSNS
+557 RRPLSNS
-564 ASSPNARP
+564 ASSPDARS

-585 TRTPR
+585 TRTLR
-590 PALNHGIAAA
+590 PALSHGIAAA

-635 QVLSSDIKNAG
+635 QVLSSDIRNAG

>member
-107 EEDERKSLYEIMEAA
+107 EEDERKSLYEIMETA

-132 PGGAAG
+132 PDGASG

-160 APSNNALMAHLK
+160 APNNNALMAHLK

-206 IPITNKQGKII
+206 IPITNKQEKII

-293 QIAEAWRVCPEPVLC
+293 QIAEAWRVCPEPILC

-426 TPWQQPAAPRM
+426 TPWQQPAAPVPPAPRM
-437 PSAFRAPSAAR
+437 P
-448 NVSPASRMPSA
+448 V
-459 PFSSPS
+459 
-465 RMPPVPFSS
+465 PPTPK
-474 PSPMQPAAPVSPAPQ
+474 
-489 MPETPPAYLDDIPLP
+489 MPETPPAYLNDIPLP
-504 EAAPQYQEP
+504 EVAPQHRKP
-513 QPTCPSQTPRQSA
+513 QPDRPSQAPRQFA
-526 NTGLPSN
+526 NTGAPSN
-533 FSPFPD
+533 SGPFPD
-539 TASFSGFRPSSN
+539 TASFSGFRPSFN
-551 AFPSSG
+551 AVPLSG
-557 ARPFSNS
+557 RRPFSNS
-564 ASSPNARP
+564 ASSPDARS

-585 TRTPR
+585 TRTLR
-590 PALNHGIAAA
+590 PALSHGIAAA

-635 QVLSSDIKNAG
+635 QVLSSDIRNAG

-713 KLRTLEE
+713 KLRSLEE

>member
-107 EEDERKSLYEIMEAA
+107 EEDERKSLYEIMETA

-132 PGGAAG
+132 PDGASG

-160 APSNNALMAHLK
+160 APNNNALMAHLK

-293 QIAEAWRVCPEPVLC
+293 QIAEAWRVCPEPILC

-426 TPWQQPAAPRM
+426 TPWQQPVVPVPPAPRM
-437 PSAFRAPSAAR
+437 P
-448 NVSPASRMPSA
+448 V
-459 PFSSPS
+459 
-465 RMPPVPFSS
+465 PPTSK
-474 PSPMQPAAPVSPAPQ
+474 

-504 EAAPQYQEP
+504 EAAPQHRKP
-513 QPTCPSQTPRQSA
+513 QPDRPSQAPRQFT
-526 NTGLPSN
+526 NTGSPSN
-533 FSPFPD
+533 SGPFPD
-539 TASFSGFRPSSN
+539 TASFSGFRPSFN
-551 AFPSSG
+551 AVPLSG
-557 ARPFSNS
+557 RRPFSNS
-564 ASSPNARP
+564 ASSPDARS

-585 TRTPR
+585 TRTLR
-590 PALNHGIAAA
+590 PALSHGIAAA

-635 QVLSSDIKNAG
+635 QVLSSDIRNAG

-742 ALKKERDEI
+742 SLKKERDEI

>member
-107 EEDERKSLYEIMEAA
+107 EEDERKSLYEIMETA

-132 PGGAAG
+132 PDGASG

-160 APSNNALMAHLK
+160 APNNNALMAHLK

-293 QIAEAWRVCPEPVLC
+293 QIAEAWRVCPEPILC

-426 TPWQQPAAPRM
+426 TPWQQPAAPVPPAPRM
-437 PSAFRAPSAAR
+437 P
-448 NVSPASRMPSA
+448 V
-459 PFSSPS
+459 
-465 RMPPVPFSS
+465 PPTSK
-474 PSPMQPAAPVSPAPQ
+474 

-504 EAAPQYQEP
+504 EAAPQHRKP
-513 QPTCPSQTPRQSA
+513 QPDRPSQAPRQFA
-526 NTGLPSN
+526 NTGSPSN
-533 FSPFPD
+533 SGPFPD
-539 TASFSGFRPSSN
+539 TASFSGFRPSFN
-551 AFPSSG
+551 AVPLSG
-557 ARPFSNS
+557 RHPFSNS
-564 ASSPNARP
+564 ASSPDAHS

-585 TRTPR
+585 TRTLR
-590 PALNHGIAAA
+590 PALSHGIAAA

-635 QVLSSDIKNAG
+635 QVLSSDIRNAG

-661 ETPPAADELQQQL
+661 ETPPAANKLQQQL

-713 KLRTLEE
+713 KLRSLEE

>member
-107 EEDERKSLYEIMEAA
+107 EEDERKSLYEIMETA

-132 PGGAAG
+132 PDGASG

-160 APSNNALMAHLK
+160 APNNNALMAHLK

-293 QIAEAWRVCPEPVLC
+293 QIAEAWRVCPEPILC

-426 TPWQQPAAPRM
+426 TPWQQPAAPVPPAPRM
-437 PSAFRAPSAAR
+437 P
-448 NVSPASRMPSA
+448 V
-459 PFSSPS
+459 
-465 RMPPVPFSS
+465 PPTPK
-474 PSPMQPAAPVSPAPQ
+474 
-489 MPETPPAYLDDIPLP
+489 MPETPPAYLNDIPLP
-504 EAAPQYQEP
+504 EVAPQHRKP
-513 QPTCPSQTPRQSA
+513 QPDRPSQAPRQFA
-526 NTGLPSN
+526 NTGAPSN
-533 FSPFPD
+533 SGPFPD
-539 TASFSGFRPSSN
+539 TASFSGFRPSFN
-551 AFPSSG
+551 AVPLSG
-557 ARPFSNS
+557 RRPFSNS
-564 ASSPNARP
+564 ASSPDARS

-585 TRTPR
+585 TRTLR
-590 PALNHGIAAA
+590 PALSHGIAAA

-635 QVLSSDIKNAG
+635 QVLSSDIRNAS

-742 ALKKERDEI
+742 SLKKERDEI

>member
-107 EEDERKSLYEIMEAA
+107 EEDERKSLYEIMETA

-132 PGGAAG
+132 PDGASG

-160 APSNNALMAHLK
+160 APNNNALMAHLK

-293 QIAEAWRVCPEPVLC
+293 QIAEAWRVCPEPILC

-426 TPWQQPAAPRM
+426 TPWQKPAAPVPPAPRM
-437 PSAFRAPSAAR
+437 P
-448 NVSPASRMPSA
+448 V
-459 PFSSPS
+459 
-465 RMPPVPFSS
+465 PPTPK
-474 PSPMQPAAPVSPAPQ
+474 
-489 MPETPPAYLDDIPLP
+489 MPETPSAYLDDIPLP
-504 EAAPQYQEP
+504 EVAPQHRKP
-513 QPTCPSQTPRQSA
+513 QPDRPSQAPRQFA
-526 NTGLPSN
+526 NTGSPSN
-533 FSPFPD
+533 SGPFPD
-539 TASFSGFRPSSN
+539 TASFSGFRPSFN
-551 AFPSSG
+551 AVPLSG
-557 ARPFSNS
+557 RRPFSNS
-564 ASSPNARP
+564 ASSPDARS

-585 TRTPR
+585 TRTLR
-590 PALNHGIAAA
+590 PALSHGIAAA

-635 QVLSSDIKNAG
+635 QVLSSDIRNAG